1 MHSDPSFEP
10 LAAAEG
16 GPSQVVRH
24 GDTILR
30 PVQPWTPTIHALLR
44 HLEAVGFAGAPRVV
58 GDGYDGQG
66 NEVLTCIEGQVQ
78 HPHAW
83 SDEAIWGVGRLL
95 RHLHDATAS
104 FRPPPEAVW
113 QPWSFHSDAPGSII
127 GHCDTGPWHI
137 VARDGLPVAF
147 IDWTLAGPTDR
158 RDEIAATGWWNAQLH
173 DEDIAEANHL
183 ADAAT
188 RGAQLRHFLDG
199 YGLPAADRAGL
210 VTHMIE
216 LAIRDCAWEAIRAQV
231 TPESTDPTPLWA
243 LAWRARAAAWMLR
256 HRPTLQHAI
265 EPSSPKTGPPGSSP

>member
-24 GDTILR
+24 GDIILR

-44 HLEAVGFAGAPRVV
+44 HLEAVGFTGAPRVV

-66 NEVLTCIEGQVQ
+66 NEVLTYIEGEII

-95 RHLHDATAS
+95 RQLHHATAS
-104 FRPPPEAVW
+104 FRPSPEAVW
-113 QPWSFHSDAPGSII
+113 QPWSFHSNAPGSII

-137 VARDGLPVAF
+137 VARNGLPVAF

-158 RDEIAATGWWNAQLH
+158 RDEVAATGWWNAQLH

-183 ADAAT
+183 SDAAT

-199 YGLPAADRAGL
+199 YGLPAAERVGL

-216 LAIRDCAWEAIRAQV
+216 FAIRDCAWEAIQAQV

-265 EPSSPKTGPPGSSP
+265 EPYSPTTGPPGSSP